1 METRPQVMASDH
13 LYRVPSSGDLVADL
27 RRSEA
32 YPTAPRHQVTLAETH
47 ASWVFI
53 TDDEVW
59 KIKRPVDYGFLDFT
73 TVDARLHFCQE
84 EIRLN
89 RRLAADV
96 YREVAPVYLGPDG
109 RHSFVGPGPVVDYA
123 VRMRR
128 LPEAW
133 SAAARLR
140 DGSLER
146 DDLDLLSE
154 RLSRFYAL
162 AEETPRFGTQ
172 ECLRFNVQENFAQVR
187 GFVEDLV
194 DAETI
199 SEVSA
204 YHERWL
210 RGRAAR
216 FEERVANRRVR
227 EGHGDLRLDHVYFP
241 ASAASSPEPRSRP
254 EPIVIDCVEFNRR
267 FRCADVASDVAFLAM
282 ELDAVGRPDLA
293 SYFVAAFAARS
304 QDFDLYG
311 VVDFYL
317 SYRAFVRAKVA
328 CFVATDP
335 GSAADHRQAKREEAA
350 RLFGLAR
357 AYAGR
362 PSQRPMLVAVAGAIG
377 TGKSTLAH
385 ELGWRMQAPV
395 IGSDRTR
402 KWLAGLR
409 PTDRGEAFIYD
420 EVFSRRTYQEV
431 LRRASVV
438 LESGRSAILDATF
451 SSRAMRD
458 RARALAER
466 LGVPFQLVEL
476 RCADPEVVR
485 ERLRRR
491 RAQPSVSDATEATL
505 DMGTVPFEPIS
516 ELPSEMHLIVDAGLS
531 ALANADLVQA
541 RLEQDAIGVPA

>member
-1 METRPQVMASDH
+1 MESTPQGGTSDH
-13 LYRVPSSGDLVADL
+13 LHRVPPSGDLVADL
-27 RRSEA
+27 RRPEA
-32 YPTAPRHQVTLAETH
+32 YPIAPLQQVTLAETH

-53 TDDEVW
+53 ADDEVW
-59 KIKRPVDYGFLDFT
+59 KVKRPVDYGFLDFT
-73 TVDARLHFCQE
+73 TLDARLHFCEE

-89 RRLAADV
+89 RRLATEV
-96 YREVAPVYLGPDG
+96 YREVAPVHLGLDG

-128 LPEAW
+128 LPDAW

-140 DGSLER
+140 TGSLDR
-146 DDLDLLSE
+146 GDLDRLSE
-154 RLSRFYAL
+154 RLSRFYAA

-187 GFVEDLV
+187 RFVEDLV
-194 DAETI
+194 DAPTI

-204 YHERWL
+204 YHQRWL
-210 RGRAAR
+210 HRRAAR
-216 FEERVANRRVR
+216 FEQRIATRRVR
-227 EGHGDLRLDHVYFP
+227 DGHGDLRLDHVYFP
-241 ASAASSPEPRSRP
+241 PSDPSWSEQPEPL
-254 EPIVIDCVEFNRR
+254 VIDCVEFNRR
-267 FRCADVASDVAFLAM
+267 FRCADVASDVAFLSM
-282 ELDAVGRPDLA
+282 ELDAAGRPDLGAYFLA
-293 SYFVAAFAARS
+293 SFAARS

-328 CFVATDP
+328 CFVATDT
-335 GSAADHRQAKREEAA
+335 GIAADQRRAKREEAK

-362 PSQRPMLVAVAGAIG
+362 PAQRPMLVAIAGPIG
-377 TGKSTLAH
+377 TGKSTLAQ
-385 ELGWRMQAPV
+385 ELGWRLRAPV

-409 PTDRGEAFIYD
+409 PTERGDGCIYD
-420 EVFSRRTYQEV
+420 EAFSRRTFQEV

-451 SSRAMRD
+451 SSRTTRE
-458 RARALAER
+458 RARGLAER
-466 LGVPFQLVEL
+466 LGVPFRLVEL
-476 RCADPEVVR
+476 RCADPELVR

-491 RAQPSVSDATEATL
+491 RTQPSISDATEAL
-505 DMGTVPFEPIS
+505 MGTVPFEPIS
-516 ELPSEMHLIVDAGLS
+516 DLPPEMHLIVDVDAGLS
-531 ALANADLVQA
+531 ALANADLVRA
-541 RLEQDAIGVPA
+541 RLEQAATGASA